1 MRWTIVTSS
10 TATVSSIRLGGG
22 AVPPPVVEGRTGT
35 IGIARPKLNP
45 GEWNALLLDVL
56 LPEQSSPGVP
66 VLLSCDDEALHRAA
80 LQGGIEPDTAADQLA
95 AAVRV
100 VHRIDARHG
109 VEGLRQLLENFKRY
123 RRPRSTPWFFSAL
136 CVCVLAA
143 SRMGEGDVGSAHA
156 YYPQLRKLLGL
167 PPERGEVPGIRCVPE
182 LLQAL
187 GEWLSDDLQ
196 GRRGHLLVPTD
207 VRLPYVGACIGQT
220 VFRGSDRRVLSRF
233 FADRRPSLEAQ
244 LDPLRLLR
252 GSSHRHRLTGH
263 AQAML
268 EDPALEDRLRAAIE
282 AAYRTWDGSVPGD
295 SGGRTWP
302 ARLQLVPPPRPSLL
316 AGCARG
322 GPVRVRLDGRVEV
335 LPPDGTVALPWS
347 VLDRVVHEGLTLGD
361 PLEAD
366 GALRIPRLGPTIV
379 FQSME
384 EGLFHVPRPNG
395 ERLWVLTRDPAL
407 QRRFA
412 GHRVPLLEPGLSG
425 WCLLRDLDAH
435 DLGLAEPY
443 ESTETIAALG
453 LDGGLT
459 LDGQTYLSGEPPSL
473 VAYGLDERAA
483 VVVDGRQVGDVGAGD
498 RLPLPGDQGV
508 HDVVVAEGLWRCQYT
523 VVDRGPRQGYG
534 SLDHDLASPACLRSG
549 AGPVGLRDDKAH
561 IAVCGAVVS
570 DLPPERLPIMR
581 RSPAPVIVIR
591 ADGTC
596 ERYTRPSPPLWLAE
610 VGLDSPR
617 WEVPDDNAWWLI
629 CPEQR
634 EVRRLDERPVQAL
647 TATAARHV
655 LDAGREVRVR
665 DRRGARLS
673 VDGWQALVDRAERV
687 PQ

>member
-1 MRWTIVTSS
+1 
-10 TATVSSIRLGGG
+10 
-22 AVPPPVVEGRTGT
+22 VPPPVVEGSTRT
-35 IGIARPKLNP
+35 IGIARLKL
-45 GEWNALLLDVL
+45 GLGGWNALLLDVL
-56 LPEQSSPGVP
+56 LPEQGRPGVH
-66 VLLSCDDEALHRAA
+66 VLLSCDDEAVHRAA
-80 LQGGIEPDTAADQLA
+80 LQRGLDPDTAADQLA
-95 AAVRV
+95 EAVRV
-100 VHRIDARHG
+100 AHRIDARHG
-109 VEGLRQLLENFKRY
+109 LEGLHQPLENFKRY
-123 RRPRSTPWFFSAL
+123 PRPRPTPWFFSAL

-143 SRMGEGDVGSAHA
+143 SRMGEGDVDSTRA
-156 YYPQLRKLLGL
+156 YYPRLRKLLGL

-196 GRRGHLLVPTD
+196 GRRGHLLIPTD
-207 VRLPYVGACIGQT
+207 VRLPYVGACVGQT

-282 AAYRTWDGSVPGD
+282 AAYRTWDGSVPAD
-295 SGGRTWP
+295 AGGRTWL

-316 AGCARG
+316 AGCASRE
-322 GPVRVRLDGRVEV
+322 PVRVQLHDHVEV
-335 LPPDGTVALPWS
+335 LPPDGTVELPWS

-361 PLEAD
+361 PMEVG
-366 GALRIPRLGPTIV
+366 GALRIPQLGPTIV

-384 EGLFHVPRPNG
+384 EGLLHVPRPSG
-395 ERLWVLTRDPAL
+395 GRLWVLTRDPAL

-412 GHRVPLLEPGLSG
+412 GHRVPLLGPGLSG

-453 LDGGLT
+453 LEGGLA
-459 LDGQTYLSGEPPSL
+459 LDVRTYLSGEPPSL
-473 VAYGLDERAA
+473 VAHGLDERAA
-483 VVVDGRQVGDVGAGD
+483 VVVDGHQVGGIGVGD

-508 HDVVVAEGLWRCQYT
+508 HEVVVAEGLWRCQYT

-549 AGPVGLRDDKAH
+549 ARPVGSGDDKAH
-561 IAVCGAVVS
+561 LAVCGTVVS
-570 DLPPERLPIMR
+570 GLPPERLPIMR

-596 ERYTRPSPPLWLAE
+596 DRYTRPSPPPWLTE

-617 WEVPDDNAWWLI
+617 WEVPDDNACWLI

-634 EVRRLDERPVQAL
+634 EVRRLDERPVQTL

-655 LDAGREVRVR
+655 LDTGREVRVR

-673 VDGWQALVDRAERV
+673 VHGWQALVDRAERV